1 LRSDLALGA
10 PVLTAFMLWSMIKL
24 MSTEAIPAR
33 IFFAQAT
40 CEVADWGNDPGYWEH
55 MIDVAQ
61 QNAQPLAVE
70 VYRAARVL
78 SEDIDRLT
86 EDDVPISELEDAYA
100 VEALIYGG
108 AA

>member
-1 LRSDLALGA
+1 
-10 PVLTAFMLWSMIKL
+10 MIKL

-55 MIDVAQ
+55 MVDVAQ

-78 SEDIDRLT
+78 SEDIDRIT
-86 EDDVPISELEDAYA
+86 EDDVPLDELEDAQWH
-100 VEALIYGG
+100 EAQVGRWTSR
-108 AA
+108 A